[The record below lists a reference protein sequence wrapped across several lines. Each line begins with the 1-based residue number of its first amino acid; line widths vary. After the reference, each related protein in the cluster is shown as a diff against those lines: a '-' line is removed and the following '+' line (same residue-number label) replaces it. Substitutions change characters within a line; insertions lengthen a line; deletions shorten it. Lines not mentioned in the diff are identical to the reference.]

1 MCHWIGDSN
10 RTIRYLVQGDSDRIA
25 TNEKVIQTNKKRRI
39 DVNYPRPFRGVVS
52 TEVIYTN
59 YLYYI
64 GYAYTVYR
72 PVV

>member
-1 MCHWIGDSN
+1 MSITHA
-10 RTIRYLVQGDSDRIA
+10 LF
-25 TNEKVIQTNKKRRI
+25 RRLL
-39 DVNYPRPFRGVVS
+39 VS

-59 YLYYI
+59 YLCYI